1 MIYFKSAVR
10 LFIVL
15 VTGNR
20 CTPAHLAAG
29 LALLCTPVA
38 AQDNTPFPQHQI
50 PQQRNLQHPNL
61 EQQQQ
66 RYQLAVQ
73 ALDGSYDQGSAELYR
88 ALADIQRQQGDYDA
102 AITSYSEALQA
113 LRINQGLA
121 SEAQLELLAAFNDV
135 LYRKEQWQ
143 RLDTHYH
150 LAHRITNQLYGADDP
165 RTMAAATKLASWKIR
180 AWQAGV
186 YRPRGDRSVQDAAD
200 IYRNLLTH
208 LEESGQFDQ
217 QQRATL
223 LSAQGLAYF
232 YAARH
237 VANIPVNEFQYSAPA
252 HHSLQ
257 QCVPLVMSVDGA
269 QPSASACHA
278 NQNLDPE
285 YYASQQRE
293 KNNTVRR
300 HLANMRQS
308 FSAAIDALD
317 ADPDASLE
325 QRVQAILHLGDANL
339 LAEDYRRAR
348 RQYAQAWTML
358 SSDPQDQA
366 LRQRLLDQP
375 VRALQGILDTLP
387 FDAQL
392 SGDAPLGTV
401 SFEVTAI
408 GAIENIRINGPPEA
422 LSQDNLGNI
431 AIKLDQ
437 SVYRPRIKDGQPI
450 RSVLTL
456 PASAL

>member
-1 MIYFKSAVR
+1 MIDLKSAVR
-10 LFIVL
+10 LFVM
-15 VTGNR
+15 
-20 CTPAHLAAG
+20 LAAG
-29 LALLCTPVA
+29 KQYSLACLATGLVLLCAPVA
-38 AQDNTPFPQHQI
+38 AQDNTEFPQ
-50 PQQRNLQHPNL
+50 PQVSQHLNLQ
-61 EQQQQ
+61 QQQQ
-66 RYQLAVQ
+66 RYQRAVQ
-73 ALDGSYDQGSAELYR
+73 ALDGSHDEGSAELYR
-88 ALADIQRQQGDYDA
+88 ALANIQQQQGDYDA

-121 SEAQLELLAAFNDV
+121 SEPQLELLAAFNDV
-135 LYRKEQWQ
+135 LYRKQQWQ

-150 LAHRITNQLYGADDP
+150 LAHQITTQLYGSDDP
-165 RTMAAATKLASWKIR
+165 RSIAAATQLASWKIR

-186 YRPRGDRSVQDAAD
+186 YRPRGDRSVQDAAA
-200 IYRNLLTH
+200 IYRGLLTS
-208 LEESGQFDQ
+208 LEDSDRLNH

-237 VANIPVNEFQYSAPA
+237 VANIPVSEFQYSAPV
-252 HHSLQ
+252 HNSLQ

-285 YYASQQRE
+285 YYAAQQRE

-300 HLANMRQS
+300 HLADMRQS
-308 FSAAIDALD
+308 FSAAIEALQ

-325 QRVQAILHLGDANL
+325 QRVQAVLHLGDANL

-348 RQYAQAWTML
+348 RQYAQAWAML
-358 SSDPQDQA
+358 SNEPQHQA

-375 VRALQGILDTLP
+375 VRALQGILDSLP
-387 FDAQL
+387 FDA
-392 SGDAPLGTV
+392 PLAGTALLGSV
-401 SFEVTAI
+401 SFEVTET
-408 GAIENIRINGPPEA
+408 GAIENISINGPPEA
-422 LSQDNLGNI
+422 LSQDNLGEI

-437 SVYRPRIKDGQPI
+437 SVYRPRIQDGQPV
-450 RSVLTL
+450 RGALTL